1 MERER
6 EGGGVTMCGS
16 GHVPDLNIE
25 MSIETENLVLKDNC
39 GVGLCV
45 WGWGKSNQGVS

>member
-1 MERER
+1 
-6 EGGGVTMCGS
+6 MCGS

-45 WGWGKSNQGVS
+45 CGGEGGKSNQGVS